1 MVKVLN
7 EEKLS
12 RTLAQQIF
20 DKEIEN
26 LSEQEIVIVDKVKY
40 SLQMQFFAEADER
53 TEKFETILEDFKT
66 ISDVMVNFEDNLYR
80 LKDIMKVVDNLEYTI
95 GQIEDVAREMG
106 DLKLIEQNVS
116 DFKSYAQR
124 LENVNYDLRQRVI
137 ELENQRY

>member
-40 SLQMQFFAEADER
+40 SLQMQFLAEVDER

-66 ISDVMVNFEDNLYR
+66 ISDGMVNFEDNLYR
-80 LKDIMKVVDNLEYTI
+80 LKDIMKVMDNLEYTV
-95 GQIEDVAREMG
+95 GRIEDVAREMDG
-106 DLKLIEQNVS
+106 LKLIEQNVS

>member
-20 DKEIEN
+20 DKEFEN

-40 SLQMQFFAEADER
+40 SLQMQFFAEVDER
-53 TEKFETILEDFKT
+53 TEKFETILEDLKT

-95 GQIEDVAREMG
+95 GRIEDVAREMDG
-106 DLKLIEQNVS
+106 LKLIEQNVS